1 MNTIPYPDKLDEKF
15 YEKTILANPNIVL
28 DGFYFGPFDK
38 KYEQSKADLTNSY
51 KLIFACDYWLDGHY
65 FNDNR
70 SYFHVADTNILNL
83 IEKRYNI
90 FCLPLGCLAIAVKHR
105 DEMHLMAPDGNG
117 FDLIF
122 NKAAYRRYLELH
134 INN

>member
-15 YEKTILANPNIVL
+15 YERTIRANPNIVL

-38 KYEQSKADLTNSY
+38 KYEQSRADLTNSY
-51 KLIFACDYWLDGHY
+51 KLIFVCDYWLDGHY
-65 FNDNR
+65 YHDNR
-70 SYFHVADTNILNL
+70 SYFHVPDKRVLEL
-83 IEKRYNI
+83 IEKYYDI
-90 FCLPLGCLAIAVKHR
+90 TIPMGCLAIAVKHR
-105 DEMHLMAPDGNG
+105 DEMHVMAPDGNG

>member
-1 MNTIPYPDKLDEKF
+1 MNTIPYPNNLDEKF
-15 YEKTILANPNIVL
+15 YEKTILANPNIIL

-38 KYEQSKADLTNSY
+38 KYDQSRADLTNSY
-51 KLIFACDYWLDGHY
+51 KLIFVCDYWLDGHY
-65 FNDNR
+65 FHDDR

-105 DEMHLMAPDGNG
+105 DEMHVMAPDGNG

-122 NKAAYRRYLELH
+122 NKKAYFNYLEL
-134 INN
+134 NDN

>member
-28 DGFYFGPFDK
+28 DEFYFGPFDK
-38 KYEQSKADLTNSY
+38 KYEQSRADLTNSY

>member
-15 YEKTILANPNIVL
+15 YERTILANPNIVL

-38 KYEQSKADLTNSY
+38 KYEQSRADLTNSY